1 MDKKNLEEK
10 NIQDN
15 EVRVLGDED
24 LEKVAGGLDKDY
36 YYEGAPDD

>member
-1 MDKKNLEEK
+1 MDKENLKDKKN
-10 NIQDN
+10 QDN
-15 EVRVLGDED
+15 EIRVLGDED